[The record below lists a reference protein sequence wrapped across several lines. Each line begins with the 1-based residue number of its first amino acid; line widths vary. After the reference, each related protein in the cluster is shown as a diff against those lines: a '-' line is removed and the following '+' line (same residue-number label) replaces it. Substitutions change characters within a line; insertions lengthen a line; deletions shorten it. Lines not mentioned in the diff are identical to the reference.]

1 MHPSTTHPLTLSPT
15 PLHGAQTPCRERLL
29 IGLNSW
35 RFQQQLGLAKGGEV
49 DWEAEG
55 GMGKKEVRLAGGPR
69 LLDMGWHQLVWDHL
83 VGGGSAV
90 VTLAAALASMVPGC
104 SAWPL

>member
-1 MHPSTTHPLTLSPT
+1 MLHVLLPHHPPTLTLLPR
-15 PLHGAQTPCRERLL
+15 PLHDSQTPCRERLL

-35 RFQQQLGLAKGGEV
+35 RFQQQLGLAKDGEV

-55 GMGKKEVRLAGGPR
+55 GMGKKEVRLAWGPR

-83 VGGGSAV
+83 VWV
-90 VTLAAALASMVPGC
+90 VGLQLQP
-104 SAWPL
+104 